1 MKICRVIT
9 LLFTLLASG
18 LSQGSPDYYISSLHM
33 PCYPPL
39 ARQARVEGQ
48 TKVRVEVG
56 HDGEVTV
63 AEALDGHPL
72 LKAASLP
79 NARTWKFASGQ
90 GADLSRLKT
99 IIVFDY
105 RLEGEPGLE
114 RCAARVIFDSFNK
127 VEIIGHPPVMMTN
140 DAQAK
145 RP

>member
-1 MKICRVIT
+1 MTIEVVMRRP
-9 LLFTLLASG
+9 
-18 LSQGSPDYYISSLHM
+18 QSSE
-33 PCYPPL
+33 YNS
-39 ARQARVEGQ
+39 ARALIE
-48 TKVRVEVG
+48 
-56 HDGEVTV
+56 TV
-63 AEALDGHPL
+63 ANETFKSRH
-72 LKAASLP
+72 LP

-105 RLEGEPGLE
+105 RLEGEPGIE